1 MPTNAEGPKP
11 GAVTRPTLPA
21 VDLNTA
27 VTSLVTAI
35 MAARVAMDRETVQLA
50 KAYQE
55 NEILRQFTPPAF
67 GISEVT
73 LHLPYA
79 AIDVKPANPDMK
91 ASDPLQLPHM
101 LVQVN
106 ADVLAGLPPH
116 AVGTVELKLSQQLLS
131 LLMDQGQG

>member
-1 MPTNAEGPKP
+1 MPANPNDPKLEPIKGPT
-11 GAVTRPTLPA
+11 APA

-35 MAARVAMDRETVQLA
+35 MAARVALDQETVQLA
-50 KAYQE
+50 KVYQE
-55 NEILRQFTPPAF
+55 NEILRQFPPPAF
-67 GISEVT
+67 GLSEVT

-91 ASDPLQLPHM
+91 VTDPMELPHM
-101 LVQVN
+101 LVQIN

-116 AVGTVELKLSQQLLS
+116 AVGSVELKLSPQLLS
-131 LLMDQGQG
+131 LLMDQVQG